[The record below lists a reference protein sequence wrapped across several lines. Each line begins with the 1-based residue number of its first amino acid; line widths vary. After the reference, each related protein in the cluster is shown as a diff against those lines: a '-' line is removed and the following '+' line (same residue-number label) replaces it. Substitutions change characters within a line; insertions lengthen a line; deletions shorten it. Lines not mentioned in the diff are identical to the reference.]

1 MAEMNSMNRE
11 SKKRQLRRQVVTPG
25 APRQQQED
33 REDRE
38 EVVRSGRQKIRR
50 RRRMLLT
57 FMVLVVAAGAAGL
70 FYNQQNYQF
79 TEYEVVWEE
88 ELQEGSLVGYETF
101 GSNVL
106 KYTKDGASYMDNRG
120 KLIWKESYEMKSPI
134 ASVNGDYAV
143 VADKQGNSI
152 YIYNKDG
159 YQGKANTVLPISKV
173 TVSGTGIVVAVVEE
187 SASSYIYFFRKDGTA
202 PIVKAKANM
211 GGDGYPLDIALSRD
225 GTQLICSYVHIQ
237 KGEVKNRVVFY
248 DFSEVGKN
256 VPDRLV
262 GGFDELFASTLVAR
276 VRYLGEPYSCAFS
289 GNGLTFFSSKN
300 LASPEQIRQVE
311 VEEEIECIF
320 YSDDYAGMIVRN
332 YNGEFA
338 SRMELYKKN
347 GDLVMKKEFTYDY
360 NQVDIDGNMIIMY
373 NDNSC
378 KLFNLAG
385 VEKFSGE
392 FDFPVLKIRQKA
404 GLSNALIVTGPQT
417 MKEVK
422 LH

>member
-11 SKKRQLRRQVVTPG
+11 SKKRQLRRQVVTSG
-25 APRQQQED
+25 AVRQQESNS
-33 REDRE
+33 E
-38 EVVRSGRQKIRR
+38 EVVRLARQKIRR
-50 RRRMLLT
+50 RRLILLM
-57 FMVLVVAAGAAGL
+57 FIVLMAAVGVAGW
-70 FYNQQNYQF
+70 FYYRQNYQF

-101 GSNVL
+101 GNNVL

-120 KLIWKESYEMKSPI
+120 KLIWKESYEMKSPV

-152 YIYNKDG
+152 YIYSKEG
-159 YQGKANTVLPISKV
+159 YQGKATTVLPISKV
-173 TVSGTGIVVAVVEE
+173 AVSGTGIVAAVLED
-187 SASSYIYFFRKDGTA
+187 STSSYINFFRKDGTVLD
-202 PIVKAKANM
+202 IQMKTDM
-211 GGDGYPLDIALSRD
+211 GGDGYLLDIAFFRD
-225 GTQLICSYVHIQ
+225 GTQLICSYVNIQ
-237 KGEVKNRVVFY
+237 KGEVNSRVVFY
-248 DFSEVGKN
+248 DFSEIGKN

-262 GGFDELFASTLVAR
+262 GGFDEPFAGTLVAR

-300 LASPEQIRQVE
+300 LASPEQIKQVE

-320 YSDDYAGMIVRN
+320 YSDDYAGIIVKN
-332 YNGEFA
+332 YNGESA

-360 NQVDIDGNMIIMY
+360 DQVDIDGNMIIMY
-373 NDNSC
+373 NNDSC
-378 KLFNLAG
+378 KVFNLAG
-385 VEKFSGE
+385 AELFSGE

-404 GLSNALIVTGPQT
+404 GLSNALIVNGPQT
-417 MKEVK
+417 MKEIK

>member
-11 SKKRQLRRQVVTPG
+11 SKKRQLRRQVVTSK
-25 APRQQQED
+25 AARQQTED
-33 REDRE
+33 SE
-38 EVVRSGRQKIRR
+38 EVVVAAQRKIRR
-50 RRRMLLT
+50 HRLMLLT
-57 FMVLVVAAGAAGL
+57 FAALVVAVGVTGWL
-70 FYNQQNYQF
+70 YYRQNYQF
-79 TEYEVVWEE
+79 KGYEVVWEE
-88 ELQEGSLVGYETF
+88 ELQEGSLVGYEAF

-106 KYTKDGASYMDNRG
+106 KYTRDGASYMDNRG
-120 KLIWKESYEMKSPI
+120 KLIWKESYEMKSPV
-134 ASVNGDYAV
+134 AAVNGDYAA

-159 YQGKANTVLPISKV
+159 YQGKATTVLPISKV
-173 TVSGTGIVVAVVEE
+173 TVSNTGIVAVVLEE
-187 SASSYIYFFRKDGTA
+187 STSSHINVLSKDGT
-202 PIVKAKANM
+202 VLVGMKSSLGK
-211 GGDGYPLDIALSRD
+211 DGYPLDINISRN
-225 GTQLICSYVHIQ
+225 GTQLICSYIHIQ

-256 VPDRLV
+256 LPTRLV
-262 GGFDELFASTLVAR
+262 GGFDESFAGTMVAR
-276 VRYLGEPYSCAFS
+276 VQYLNEPYSCAFS

-300 LASPEQIRQVE
+300 LASPEQIKQVE

-320 YSDDYAGMIVRN
+320 YSDDYAGLIVRN
-332 YNGEFA
+332 NNGDAA

-360 NQVDIDGNMIIMY
+360 SQVDMDGDMIIMY

-378 KLFNLAG
+378 KMFNLAG

-392 FDFPVLKIRQKA
+392 FDFPVLKIRRKA
-404 GLSNALIVTGPQT
+404 GLSNALIVTGAQK

>member
-11 SKKRQLRRQVVTPG
+11 SKKRQLRRQVVTSG
-25 APRQQQED
+25 AVRQQESD
-33 REDRE
+33 SE
-38 EVVRSGRQKIRR
+38 EVVRSAHQKIRR
-50 RRRMLLT
+50 RRLILLIFIALMAT
-57 FMVLVVAAGAAGL
+57 VGVGGW
-70 FYNQQNYQF
+70 FYYRQNYQF

-101 GSNVL
+101 GNNVL

-120 KLIWKESYEMKSPI
+120 KLIWKESYEMKSPV

-152 YIYNKDG
+152 YIYSKDG

-173 TVSGTGIVVAVVEE
+173 TVSGTGIVAAVLEE
-187 SASSYIYFFRKDGTA
+187 STSSYINFFRKDGTVLDVT
-202 PIVKAKANM
+202 VKSNM
-211 GGDGYPLDIALSRD
+211 GGDGYPLDIALSQD

-237 KGEVKNRVVFY
+237 KGEVKSRVVFY
-248 DFSEVGKN
+248 DFSEIGKN
-256 VPDRLV
+256 VPNRLV
-262 GGFDELFASTLVAR
+262 GGFDESFASTLVAR
-276 VRYLGEPYSCAFS
+276 VQYLGEPYSCAFS

-300 LASPEQIRQVE
+300 LASPEQINQVE

-320 YSDDYAGMIVRN
+320 YSDDYAGIIVKN
-332 YNGEFA
+332 YNGESA

-360 NQVDIDGNMIIMY
+360 DQVDIDGNMIIMY
-373 NDNSC
+373 NNDSC
-378 KLFNLAG
+378 KVFNLAG
-385 VEKFSGE
+385 TERFSGE